1 MVIRQNHVAQNS
13 VSLPA
18 QTARPSG
25 SAQGSSSFASLFGSL
40 TPSSAAESTY
50 RPVGTIH
57 GSVGTQT
64 AATTT
69 PSGPA
74 PAAPFTA
81 VFQQGA
87 TVTAPDGSQTSLN
100 PTELAT
106 APTAQEVAAL
116 LGGTVTQD
124 TMAGGFST
132 STPTLEISVP
142 GSSVQIN
149 AGLAANLFAN
159 YGTTPGSEA
168 WKIIDQNLGIAS

>member
-13 VSLPA
+13 ISLPA
-18 QTARPSG
+18 QTAKPSG
-25 SAQGSSSFASLFGSL
+25 NAKGSSSFASLFGSL
-40 TPSSAAESTY
+40 APPSAVDSTY

-57 GSVGTQT
+57 GSIGTQT
-64 AATTT
+64 ATTTT
-69 PSGPA
+69 PSSPT
-74 PAAPFTA
+74 PAPFTA

-87 TVTAPDGSQTSLN
+87 TVTAPDGSQTGLN
-100 PTELAT
+100 PAELAT

-132 STPTLEISVP
+132 SSPTLEISVP

-159 YGTTPGSEA
+159 YGTAQGSEA
-168 WKIIDQNLGIAS
+168 WQIIDQNLGIAS